1 MIIKKVNILINCLE
15 VLQTIIL
22 QPNKCLENLIII
34 LLLILSIEMILYRQN
49 YNQKYKDHQLQ
60 VILQNH
66 IHGNKQIILLMKVK
80 PNKND
85 NNSSI
90 L

>member
-1 MIIKKVNILINCLE
+1 MIIQKVNILINCLE
-15 VLQTIIL
+15 ALQIIIL
-22 QPNKCLENLIII
+22 QPNKSLENLIII
-34 LLLILSIEMILYRQN
+34 LLHILSIDMILCLQN

-60 VILQNH
+60 ALLQNN
-66 IHGNKQIILLMKVK
+66 IHGNKQIFPVKVE

-90 L
+90 Q

>member
-1 MIIKKVNILINCLE
+1 MIIQKVNILINCLE
-15 VLQTIIL
+15 ALQIIIL
-22 QPNKCLENLIII
+22 QPNKSLENLIII
-34 LLLILSIEMILYRQN
+34 LLHILSIDMILYLQN

-60 VILQNH
+60 ALLQNN
-66 IHGNKQIILLMKVK
+66 IHGNKQIFLVMVE

-90 L
+90 Q

>member
-1 MIIKKVNILINCLE
+1 MIIQKVNILINCLE
-15 VLQTIIL
+15 ALQIIIL
-22 QPNKCLENLIII
+22 QPNKSLENLIII
-34 LLLILSIEMILYRQN
+34 LLHILSIDMILCLQN

-60 VILQNH
+60 ALLQNN
-66 IHGNKQIILLMKVK
+66 IHGNKQIFLVKVE

-90 L
+90 Q